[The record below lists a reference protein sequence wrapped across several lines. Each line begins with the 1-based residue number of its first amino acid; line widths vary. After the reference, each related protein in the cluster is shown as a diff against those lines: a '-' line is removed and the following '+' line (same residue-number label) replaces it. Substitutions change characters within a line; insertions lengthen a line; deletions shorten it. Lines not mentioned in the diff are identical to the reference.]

1 MNRNGLGDWG
11 KRGIDRDR
19 EERKDNANLESWM
32 GGDWRDAYTIIME
45 SLSFVPKLL
54 IVSYWFPFFDEK
66 SSFGLLSYISI
77 TNMYTKITYF

>member
-45 SLSFVPKLL
+45 SLSFCPQTSNCELLVPFL
-54 IVSYWFPFFDEK
+54 
-66 SSFGLLSYISI
+66 
-77 TNMYTKITYF
+77 